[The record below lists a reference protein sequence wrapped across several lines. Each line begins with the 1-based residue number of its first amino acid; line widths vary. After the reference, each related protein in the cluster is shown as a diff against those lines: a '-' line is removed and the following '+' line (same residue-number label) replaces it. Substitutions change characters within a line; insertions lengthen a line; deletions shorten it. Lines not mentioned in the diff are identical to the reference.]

1 MKKLLNE
8 HLKTVLLLL
17 SGLTYIVFLIVFFL
31 KKRYLNRVK
40 IKTSAIHEVEKGNL
54 LDKEIQ
60 QKSELCKILNSK
72 NSLLQEKIG
81 QLEKENFT
89 YKEKVSYSSL
99 LSFNE
104 FIKLFPTEKYCLE
117 VLDNLKWEHCYSC
130 KKCGHHLYSKTD
142 KGRRCKKCNYVES
155 ERINTIFHRVK
166 IPLQKSFYILY
177 FIFYNKN
184 NVNVA
189 LLAENTEMRYNT
201 CLCLVRK
208 IQKIIESH
216 NDDIFLNP
224 KGWKKIVLLDRLD

>member
-1 MKKLLNE
+1 MKKLLHE
-8 HLKTVLLLL
+8 HLQTVLLLL
-17 SGLTYIVFLIVFFL
+17 SGLTYIVFLIVFLL
-31 KKRYLNRVK
+31 KKKYLNREK
-40 IKTSAIHEVEKGNL
+40 IKASAIVEAEKENL

-60 QKSELCKILNSK
+60 QKSELCKILNFK
-72 NSLLQEKIG
+72 NSLLQAKIG

-104 FIKLFPTEKYCLE
+104 FIMLFPSEKYCLE

-130 KKCGHHLYSKTD
+130 KKCESLLYSKTE

-166 IPLQKSFYILY
+166 IPLQKSFYVLY

-189 LLAENTEMRYNT
+189 LLAENIDMRYNT

-208 IQKIIESH
+208 IQKVIEKQ

-224 KGWKKIVLLDRLD
+224 EGWKKIVLLDRLE